1 MKWKKEILLKDLV
14 EVKNK
19 MGSASKVFGGV
30 FLGMFLGA
38 GAAITAMV
46 TSQQHLLHEPTREEF
61 KTSSLNLENKI
72 ISDVDGDGGVD
83 LIVDKDNNYYVS
95 FYSLDL
101 ENKANCRIRPGYSYP
116 MSSNLEETAT
126 ALLKNSQEFKY
137 QEAKARY
144 DSMKKVICDQYG
156 IKNQN

>member
-1 MKWKKEILLKDLV
+1 
-14 EVKNK
+14 
-19 MGSASKVFGGV
+19 MGSTSKVFGGV
-30 FLGMFLGA
+30 FLGMFVTLGA
-38 GAAITAMV
+38 VITAEYN
-46 TSQQHLLHEPTREEF
+46 SRQPPLREPTRQEF
-61 KTSSLNLENKI
+61 KISSLNLENET
-72 ISDVDGDGGVD
+72 ISDVDGDGNVD
-83 LIVDKDNNYYVS
+83 LIFNKKDSLVS

-144 DSMKKVICDQYG
+144 DSMKKAICDQYG